1 MVDQPIRKCP
11 RPMHASH
18 FRKKM
23 KRAAK
28 RRPFFSRAMYFAST
42 FFEASFINRS
52 DSLMRR
58 LTIALFVDFVE

>member
-1 MVDQPIRKCP
+1 
-11 RPMHASH
+11 
-18 FRKKM
+18 
-23 KRAAK
+23 
-28 RRPFFSRAMYFAST
+28 MYFAST

>member
-1 MVDQPIRKCP
+1 
-11 RPMHASH
+11 MHASD